1 MFGSFGSE
9 SMMPGFWLMTLASH
23 VVPAFGTPM
32 MKAST
37 SLTQSSPL
45 LKLAIQQHCGADRLY
60 EKYGPW

>member
-1 MFGSFGSE
+1 
-9 SMMPGFWLMTLASH
+9 MMPGFWLMTLASH